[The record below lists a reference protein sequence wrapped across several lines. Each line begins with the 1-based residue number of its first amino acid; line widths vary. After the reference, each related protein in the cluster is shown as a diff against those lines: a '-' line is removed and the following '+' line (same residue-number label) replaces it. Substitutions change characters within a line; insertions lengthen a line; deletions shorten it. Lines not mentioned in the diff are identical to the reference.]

1 MLEWLR
7 EEYTVGKVKWGKAIA
22 YGIRFFLMSAVF
34 TIAGLVMLASALS
47 VKIAAEG
54 DGAYVLSVN
63 VSALSNLGALI
74 LAVMGL
80 TVLVI
85 GNAASFFKVLSELLN
100 DSSSRDYFW

>member
-1 MLEWLR
+1 MRWSR
-7 EEYTVGKVKWGKAIA
+7 AIA
-22 YGIRFFLMSAVF
+22 YGVKFFLMSATF

-47 VKIAAEG
+47 VKIAANG

-80 TVLVI
+80 TLLVV